1 MFGIAS
7 AFGDFQGLIN
17 TTLENDSLSR
27 EQRKN
32 TKWKGFVDDF
42 YLAINQLCIIL
53 HADKTHRR
61 EIVGHYEENYW
72 LA

>member
-27 EQRKN
+27 EKRKN
-32 TKWKGFVDDF
+32 TKWKGFGDNF

-53 HADKTHRR
+53 HLHTYKTQRR
-61 EIVGHYEENYW
+61 EIAVTLW
-72 LA
+72 RK